1 MRGLQ
6 QILRLLVSGIIFSSS
21 TAFAL
26 ETETMQ
32 MKIGNKEYSVVL
44 QDNNTTKA
52 LQEILPMTVKMSE
65 FNGNEKYYH
74 FRETLPS
81 KPEHIGQIKT
91 GDIMLFGDDCLVVF
105 YKDFKTTY
113 SYTRIGHIVHATDLE
128 QTLGRNNVTI
138 IIEKKGL

>member
-6 QILRLLVSGIIFSSS
+6 QILRLLVSGFIFSAS
-21 TAFAL
+21 TALAL

-113 SYTRIGHIVHATDLE
+113 SYTRIGHIENTVDLE
-128 QTLGRNNVTI
+128 QMLGRGSVTVTF
-138 IIEKKGL
+138 E

>member
-1 MRGLQ
+1 MC
-6 QILRLLVSGIIFSSS
+6 ILRQISILLVSGFIFSAS
-21 TAFAL
+21 TALAL

-113 SYTRIGHIVHATDLE
+113 SYTRIGHIENAADLE
-128 QTLGRNNVTI
+128 QMLGRGSVTVTF
-138 IIEKKGL
+138 E

>member
-1 MRGLQ
+1 MC
-6 QILRLLVSGIIFSSS
+6 ILRQISILLVSGFIFSAS
-21 TAFAL
+21 TALAL

-113 SYTRIGHIVHATDLE
+113 SYTRIGHIENTVDLE
-128 QTLGRNNVTI
+128 QMLGRGSITVTF
-138 IIEKKGL
+138 E

>member
-1 MRGLQ
+1 MC
-6 QILRLLVSGIIFSSS
+6 ILRQISILLVSGFIFSAS
-21 TAFAL
+21 TALAL

-44 QDNNTTKA
+44 HDNNTSKA
-52 LQEILPMTVKMSE
+52 LQEILPITVKMSE

-74 FRETLPS
+74 LRETLPS

-113 SYTRIGHIVHATDLE
+113 SYTRIGHIENTVDLE
-128 QTLGRNNVTI
+128 QMLGRGSVTI
-138 IIEKKGL
+138 TFE

>member
-1 MRGLQ
+1 MYGLRQ
-6 QILRLLVSGIIFSSS
+6 TLSLLVSGFIFLAS
-21 TAFAL
+21 TARAL
-26 ETETMQ
+26 EAETMQ

-113 SYTRIGHIVHATDLE
+113 SYTRIGRIENPADLE
-128 QTLGRNNVTI
+128 QTLGRGSVTVTF
-138 IIEKKGL
+138 E

>member
-1 MRGLQ
+1 MCILR
-6 QILRLLVSGIIFSSS
+6 QILRLLVSGFIFSAS
-21 TAFAL
+21 TALAL

-52 LQEILPMTVKMSE
+52 LQELLPMTVIMSE

-74 FRETLPS
+74 FREAQPS

-113 SYTRIGHIVHATDLE
+113 SYTRIGHIENATDLE
-128 QTLGRNNVTI
+128 QMLGRGSVTI
-138 IIEKKGL
+138 TFE

>member
-1 MRGLQ
+1 MC
-6 QILRLLVSGIIFSSS
+6 ILRQISILLVSGFIFSAS
-21 TAFAL
+21 TALAL

-44 QDNNTTKA
+44 HDNNTTKA

-113 SYTRIGHIVHATDLE
+113 SYTRIGHIENTVDLE
-128 QTLGRNNVTI
+128 QMLGRGSVTI
-138 IIEKKGL
+138 TFE

>member
-1 MRGLQ
+1 MYGLRQ
-6 QILRLLVSGIIFSSS
+6 TLSLLVSGFIFSAS
-21 TAFAL
+21 TALAL

-32 MKIGNKEYSVVL
+32 MKIGDKIYSVVL

-81 KPEHIGQIKT
+81 KPERVEQIKT

-113 SYTRIGHIVHATDLE
+113 SYTRIGHIENAADLE
-128 QTLGRNNVTI
+128 QTLGRGSVTVTF
-138 IIEKKGL
+138 E

>member
-32 MKIGNKEYSVVL
+32 MKIGNKKYFVVL

-52 LQEILPMTVKMSE
+52 LQELLPMTVIMSE
-65 FNGNEKYYH
+65 FNSNEKYYH
-74 FRETLPS
+74 LRNSLPS
-81 KPEHIGQIKT
+81 RPEHVGQVKS
-91 GDIMLFGDDCLVVF
+91 GDVMLFGDDCLVVF

-113 SYTRIGHIVHATDLE
+113 SYTRIGHIENAADLE
-128 QTLGRNNVTI
+128 QTLGRGSVI
-138 IIEKKGL
+138 ITFE

>member
-1 MRGLQ
+1 MCILR
-6 QILRLLVSGIIFSSS
+6 QISRLLVSGFIFSAS
-21 TAFAL
+21 TALAL

-113 SYTRIGHIVHATDLE
+113 SYTRIGHIKNAADLE
-128 QTLGRNNVTI
+128 QMLGRGSVTVTF
-138 IIEKKGL
+138 E

>member
-1 MRGLQ
+1 MYGLRQ
-6 QILRLLVSGIIFSSS
+6 TLSLLVSGFIFSAS
-21 TAFAL
+21 TALAL

-32 MKIGNKEYSVVL
+32 MKIGDKIYSVVL
-44 QDNNTTKA
+44 QDNSTTKV

-113 SYTRIGHIVHATDLE
+113 SYTRIGHIENAADLE
-128 QTLGRNNVTI
+128 QMLGRGSVTVTFE
-138 IIEKKGL
+138 EKGN